1 MASKERRA
9 QKPKIEITLQ
19 RSANFEE
26 VRAKKQA
33 IVRLLTYRQIIHFY
47 RPLKKRGFFFF
58 F

>member
-26 VRAKKQA
+26 IRSKKQA
-33 IVRLLTYRQIIHFY
+33 IVRFFLVVIYVTQWLTGLI
-47 RPLKKRGFFFF
+47 LG
-58 F
+58 

>member
-1 MASKERRA
+1 MFLIPFILNETEVQTTMASKERRA

-33 IVRLLTYRQIIHFY
+33 IVRYTIMMT
-47 RPLKKRGFFFF
+47 
-58 F
+58 